1 MKKTIILI
9 AIFIIFLISC
19 KVTPT
24 APENE
29 SLKNG
34 SSYKSTFPIL
44 GKTYLWITTTAQNG
58 AISLNFGT
66 ADGASTAGTGETIYN
81 TDLGI
86 SNTTLLTDKNNT
98 NTYAFQT
105 GTITG
110 SLEVLD
116 KTRIKVYF
124 TQNVTPYAKI
134 MEAIC
139 ENPNADGAVT
149 PTP

>member
-9 AIFIIFLISC
+9 TIFIIFIISC

-29 SLKNG
+29 YLTTANN
-34 SSYKSTFPIL
+34 YKSSFPIL
-44 GKTYLWITTTAQNG
+44 GTAYLWVLTGQG
-58 AISLNFGT
+58 GSISLKFGESGNAHT
-66 ADGASTAGTGETIYN
+66 GTGEIIYDSATGITN
-81 TDLGI
+81 TM
-86 SNTTLLTDKNNT
+86 SLTDKNNT

-105 GTITG
+105 GTLTG

-116 KTRIKVYF
+116 DTRVKVYF
-124 TQNVTPYAKI
+124 TQNVTPYIKI

-139 ENPNADGAVT
+139 EKK
-149 PTP
+149 

>member
-9 AIFIIFLISC
+9 TIVIFIISC

-29 SLKNG
+29 YLTTANN
-34 SSYKSTFPIL
+34 YKSTFPII
-44 GKTYLWITTTAQNG
+44 GQTYLWVIIGNNNE
-58 AISLNFGT
+58 ISLKFGP
-66 ADGASTAGTGETIYN
+66 DGKAAPTDAGEIIYDPTAGITN
-81 TDLGI
+81 TM
-86 SNTTLLTDKNNT
+86 SLTDKNNT

-105 GTITG
+105 GTLTG

-116 KTRIKVYF
+116 DTRVKVYF
-124 TQNVTPYAKI
+124 TQNVTPYIKI

-139 ENPNADGAVT
+139 EKK
-149 PTP
+149 

>member
-9 AIFIIFLISC
+9 TIVIFIISC

-29 SLKNG
+29 YLTTANNN
-34 SSYKSTFPIL
+34 YKSSFPII
-44 GKTYLWITTTAQNG
+44 GQIYLWVVTTPTS
-58 AISLNFGT
+58 ISLNFG
-66 ADGASTAGTGETIYN
+66 DGTTPGAGGKGEIIYDSTTGITN
-81 TDLGI
+81 TML
-86 SNTTLLTDKNNT
+86 STDKNNT

-105 GTITG
+105 GTLTG

-134 MEAIC
+134 MEAVC
-139 ENPNADGAVT
+139 EKK
-149 PTP
+149 

>member
-9 AIFIIFLISC
+9 TIVIFIISC

-29 SLKNG
+29 YLTTANN
-34 SSYKSTFPIL
+34 YKSTFPII
-44 GKTYLWITTTAQNG
+44 GQTYLWVIRTTDQ
-58 AISLNFGT
+58 ISLKFG
-66 ADGASTAGTGETIYN
+66 ADNPPATTETGEIIYDAATGITN
-81 TDLGI
+81 TM
-86 SNTTLLTDKNNT
+86 SLTDKNNT

-105 GTITG
+105 GTLTG

-134 MEAIC
+134 MEAVC
-139 ENPNADGAVT
+139 EKIN
-149 PTP
+149 

>member
-9 AIFIIFLISC
+9 TIVIFIISC

-29 SLKNG
+29 YLTTANNN
-34 SSYKSTFPIL
+34 YKSSFPII
-44 GKTYLWITTTAQNG
+44 GQIYLWVVTTPTS
-58 AISLNFGT
+58 ISLNFG
-66 ADGASTAGTGETIYN
+66 DGTGAGGKGEIIYDSTTGITN
-81 TDLGI
+81 TM
-86 SNTTLLTDKNNT
+86 SLTDKNNT

-105 GTITG
+105 GTLTG
-110 SLEVLD
+110 SVEVLD

-124 TQNVTPYAKI
+124 TQNVTPYIKI
-134 MEAIC
+134 MEAVC
-139 ENPNADGAVT
+139 ET

>member
-9 AIFIIFLISC
+9 TIFIIFLISC

-29 SLKNG
+29 YLTTANNN
-34 SSYKSTFPIL
+34 YKSSFPIL
-44 GKTYLWITTTAQNG
+44 GKTYLWVIRTTDQ
-58 AISLNFGT
+58 ISLKFGADT
-66 ADGASTAGTGETIYN
+66 APTEKGEIIYDAATGITN
-81 TDLGI
+81 TML
-86 SNTTLLTDKNNT
+86 STDKNNT

-105 GTITG
+105 GTLTG

-116 KTRIKVYF
+116 ATRIKVYF

-134 MEAIC
+134 MEAVC
-139 ENPNADGAVT
+139 EKK
-149 PTP
+149 